1 MDHHKKKWAVLLK
14 KMGDGVDTRIH
25 ARETSERVYR
35 IGAGGIQRKR
45 KQKWACEQKPKSPEE
60 RMHGMKNK
68 TSGHFGKK
76 TKVDMETKTKTPD
89 ERMHEM
95 KTKPKQHL

>member
-1 MDHHKKKWAVLLK
+1 
-14 KMGDGVDTRIH
+14 
-25 ARETSERVYR
+25 
-35 IGAGGIQRKR
+35 
-45 KQKWACEQKPKSPEE
+45 
-60 RMHGMKNK
+60 MHGMKNK